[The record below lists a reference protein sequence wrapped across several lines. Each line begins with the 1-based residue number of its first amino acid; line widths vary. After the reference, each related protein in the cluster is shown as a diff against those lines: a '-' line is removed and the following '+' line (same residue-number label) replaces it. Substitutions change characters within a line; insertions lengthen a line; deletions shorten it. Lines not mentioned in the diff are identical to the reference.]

1 MSRLS
6 RGYYFLGIRKVVKDV
21 VSLYNIYIRNKA
33 TYYTPYRLIKS
44 LETLLRPWKLI
55 TLDFVVGLLLSRDLI
70 IGLEYDLICVVTD
83 RFTKYAYIVLVLGTI
98 NADIIAQLFLRTI
111 FVNHGIPDEVILDKD
126 KLFTSKF

>member
-21 VSLYNIYIRNKA
+21 VSSCDTYIRNKA
-33 TYYTPYRLIKS
+33 TYYAPYGLIKL

-55 TLDFVVGLLLSRDLI
+55 ALDFVVGLLLSRDPI
-70 IGLEYDLICVVTD
+70 TGLEYDSICVVTD
-83 RFTKYAYIVLVLGTI
+83 RFTKYAYIVLVLGTMD
-98 NADIIAQLFLRTI
+98 ADVMAQLFLRTI
-111 FVNHGIPDEVILDKD
+111 FANHGTPDEVISDRD

>member
-33 TYYTPYRLIKS
+33 TYYTLYRLIKL

-55 TLDFVVGLLLSRDLI
+55 ALDFVVGLLLSRDPI
-70 IGLEYDLICVVTD
+70 IGLEYDSICVVTD

-98 NADIIAQLFLRTI
+98 DTDTIA
-111 FVNHGIPDEVILDKD
+111 
-126 KLFTSKF
+126 